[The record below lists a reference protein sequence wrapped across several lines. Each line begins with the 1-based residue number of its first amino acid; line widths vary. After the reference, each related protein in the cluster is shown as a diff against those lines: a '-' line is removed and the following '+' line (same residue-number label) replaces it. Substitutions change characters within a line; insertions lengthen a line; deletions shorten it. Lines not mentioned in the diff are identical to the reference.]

1 MFYRNPVL
9 TPVFTKPDL
18 DTRHAGI
25 ARDIVHWR
33 GLNLEINKDSLTGG
47 GGVYSQEKLVRIVE

>member
-1 MFYRNPVL
+1 MFYRSPVL
-9 TPVFTKPDL
+9 TPVFTKLDL

-33 GLNLEINKDSLTGG
+33 GLNLEINKDSLTGAG
-47 GGVYSQEKLVRIVE
+47 MYSQEKLVRIVE

>member
-47 GGVYSQEKLVRIVE
+47 EGVLSGKIS